1 VIRSSPFKRGFQL
14 RKCTGCGGPEV
25 LTGPAG
31 VQRAPA
37 VGQEHAHLGQS
48 PGREDPGFEESLDE
62 PLKLIG
68 RRKHL
73 GSEGGDLS
81 APRLRSFQGV
91 IQYAPKTPSERS
103 AGARFPESLG
113 SQGEGG
119 VRLGRHTAGEFGV
132 HPGRTYPTGEPF
144 AEARA
149 TRD

>member
-1 VIRSSPFKRGFQL
+1 VIRSSPFKRGFQV

-25 LTGPAG
+25 LTGPAE

-48 PGREDPGFEESLDE
+48 SGGEYPGFEESLDE
-62 PLKLIG
+62 PLKLIVRG
-68 RRKHL
+68 KHL

-81 APRLRSFQGV
+81 APRLRSLLGV
-91 IQYAPKTPSERS
+91 IQYATKAPSQS
-103 AGARFPESLG
+103 LAGARFPESLG

-132 HPGRTYPTGEPF
+132 HPARTYSTGQPF
-144 AEARA
+144 AEARP